1 MIVKKPVKNGS
12 EEHIQKEQ
20 LVSAVTESIE
30 YLLESDPAVSI
41 DESNHLKKLNEK
53 QKKLD
58 SELKKLSTLKLKVDK
73 TLNETKSK
81 INVLRDQN
89 RLKSEEILNQ
99 LRK

>member
-1 MIVKKPVKNGS
+1 MIVKKPEKNGS

-20 LVSAVTESIE
+20 LVSLVSKAVE
-30 YLLESDPAVSI
+30 YLLESDPTVKI
-41 DESNHLKKLNEK
+41 DESNHLKKLKIK

-73 TLNETKSK
+73 TLKDTSSK
-81 INVLRDQN
+81 INLLKDQN
-89 RLKSEEILNQ
+89 RLKVEELMNQ